1 MLLTTD
7 GASACFWCI
16 GGSVCD
22 CSGCLVWRIGHRY
35 NRPNSRFNRP
45 SCTSLQLR
53 QCQARRQ
60 GMQKLH
66 STTEQTVSLIPLK
79 EGYIIVPG
87 LSSNG
92 SSGISSH
99 APARNSRR
107 RSNNKDYLGDF
118 RPLLQP
124 FKLFYKIGKKM
135 VILSYVAITDNHGYP
150 LHILSSEQ
158 ARLKLL

>member
-1 MLLTTD
+1 MFRLPRLKD
-7 GASACFWCI
+7 WPQ
-16 GGSVCD
+16 VQPPQQQVQPP
-22 CSGCLVWRIGHRY
+22 LVHVPPAKAVPSKEARY
-35 NRPNSRFNRP
+35 AKITRHYGTNSF
-45 SCTSLQLR
+45 SDTLK
-53 QCQARRQ
+53 RR
-60 GMQKLH
+60 
-66 STTEQTVSLIPLK
+66 V
-79 EGYIIVPG
+79 YYIVPS

-92 SSGISSH
+92 SSEISSH
-99 APARNSRR
+99 ARARNSRR
-107 RSNNKDYLGDF
+107 RSNNKDYLGGF